1 MENPEVVVLEPAVLG
16 LVEHLRRTG
25 LSVQPGEVRT
35 KISRGVARGWGTT
48 STKSF
53 SDQHGAGWLIDL
65 SEQFN
70 EEMLYAV
77 VRSIGGGTRQIVAVV
92 EGDDIEALQREKKAL
107 PSVEGAYGA
116 DVVAMAES
124 ISPTPSVGQVTSNP
138 AKPADGFAAK
148 ATSPSDPV
156 LVLVLADSTRA
167 DYRGAS
173 APPENIIRTTQGEV
187 KTVVGQLLQDGIRPE
202 QVEIWSGL
210 RKPKV
215 QIAFE

>member
-1 MENPEVVVLEPAVLG
+1 MSNPEVVVLEPAVLG
-16 LVEHLRRTG
+16 LVDHLRKTG
-25 LSVQPGEVRT
+25 LPIQVGEVRS
-35 KISRGVARGWGTT
+35 KIDRGVARGWGTT
-48 STKSF
+48 STKAF
-53 SDQHGAGWLIDL
+53 SDQHGPGWLIDL

-116 DVVAMAES
+116 AES
-124 ISPTPSVGQVTSNP
+124 EADAPIRSAPPSAMGPVTSNLARP
-138 AKPADGFAAK
+138 PAETFAKPAD
-148 ATSPSDPV
+148 PSEPV
-156 LVLVLADSTRA
+156 LVLVMPAHLAG
-167 DYRGAS
+167 GAS
-173 APPENIIRTTQGEV
+173 APSPENVIRTNQGEV

-202 QVEIWSGL
+202 HIEIWSGL
-210 RKPKV
+210 RRPKV

>member
-124 ISPTPSVGQVTSNP
+124 ISPRPSVGPVTSNL
-138 AKPADGFAAK
+138 AKPPADSFAK
-148 ATSPSDPV
+148 EDPNAQV
-156 LVLVLADSTRA
+156 LVIVFKPGPVPCD
-167 DYRGAS
+167 
-173 APPENIIRTTQGEV
+173 PPENIIRTTEAEV
-187 KTVVGQLLQDGIRPE
+187 KVLVSKLLQDGIRPE
-202 QVEIWSGL
+202 QLEIWSGL

>member
-116 DVVAMAES
+116 ASEATSVPPQAMG
-124 ISPTPSVGQVTSNP
+124 PVTSNLARP
-138 AKPADGFAAK
+138 PAETFAKPAD
-148 ATSPSDPV
+148 PSEPV
-156 LVLVLADSTRA
+156 LVLVMPSHLAG
-167 DYRGAS
+167 GAS
-173 APPENIIRTTQGEV
+173 APSPENVIRTNQGEV

-202 QVEIWSGL
+202 HIEIWSGL
-210 RKPKV
+210 RRPKV